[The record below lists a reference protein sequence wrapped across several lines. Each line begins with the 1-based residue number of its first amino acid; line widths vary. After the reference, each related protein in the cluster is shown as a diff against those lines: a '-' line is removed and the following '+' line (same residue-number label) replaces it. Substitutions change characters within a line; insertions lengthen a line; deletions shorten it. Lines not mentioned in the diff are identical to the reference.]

1 MIRLRTIAKRS
12 AAGAGAI
19 ITLPLVATAAYAYNE
34 YRSTPEDQ
42 ISKHHTI
49 HSLYY
54 QSLTNLIM
62 SKLGSYAINQFHN
75 DCQNAKDVNEKL
87 LLKLLD
93 RCKDTAYGKDH
104 AFQDISSREEFTE
117 RHPITTH
124 DHYQPYIDRVY
135 NGEENVMFPE
145 KPRMIGTTSGTSGS
159 HKQIPVPALQRS
171 VFFTKGIA
179 ITFDALQRGVTH
191 PTNPSLKWPNL
202 QKSCKL
208 MIEPQFTYTPNTN
221 IMVGPNSSRPK
232 DNKSLLKLY
241 TTPEVAFEVQSENEL
256 LFLHALYALMDENL
270 GFIEANFC
278 NRILNFFVVLED
290 HWDTLVDVIE
300 NGSLPK
306 ELDIAEDVKK
316 ELNSALRPDPDRAM
330 KLRKI
335 KQDHDQSLI
344 ERKNGDNQKDD
355 DDSTSYKPS
364 LARRIWPNLHT
375 ILGSETGAFQIY
387 GKELR
392 RRYIGQDV
400 AIYSPLYAATEGLIG
415 VNPNIDGKE
424 YVLHP
429 EAMFYEFYPIDDTD
443 EEDVIDPS
451 KTLCIEQL
459 TPGKEYEV
467 IITNL
472 TGLYRYRFGDVVRCV
487 GYHHEAPIIEVAYR
501 KGQFLNASGERT
513 SEETFYKSLSKTASE
528 DWGTTIK
535 DYTTVEYF
543 LEGDRKPRYVVFVEL
558 IDSSTDNHV
567 ERALTKKEKMQLDT
581 ELGIQNETY
590 KVLRNIGRLQPIE
603 VITVRSG
610 TFELIRQE
618 MISNGVGATQI
629 KQPRVTRSETSI
641 KILERG
647 KI

>member
-1 MIRLRTIAKRS
+1 MMKLPTIAKRA

-19 ITLPLVATAAYAYNE
+19 VTIPLVASVAYACNE
-34 YRSTPEDQ
+34 YRTTPEDQ
-42 ISKHHTI
+42 VSKHHTI
-49 HSLYY
+49 HSIYY
-54 QSLTNLIM
+54 QSLTNLFM
-62 SKLGSYAINQFHN
+62 SKLGSYAIKHFHK

-104 AFQDISSREEFTE
+104 GFQDISSREEFIQ
-117 RHPITTH
+117 RHPVTTH
-124 DHYQPYIDRVY
+124 GHYQSYIDRVY
-135 NGEENVMFPE
+135 DGEENVMFPE

-159 HKQIPVPALQRS
+159 HKQIPVPPLQRS
-171 VFFTKGIA
+171 VFFAKGIA
-179 ITFDALQRGVTH
+179 VTFDALQRGVKH
-191 PTNPSLKWPNL
+191 HTNPSLQWPNL

-241 TTPEVAFEVQSENEL
+241 TTPEAAFEIQSENEL

-290 HWDTLVDVIE
+290 HWETLVEVIE
-300 NGSLPK
+300 TGSLPK
-306 ELDIAEDVKK
+306 ELEIAEDVKG

-344 ERKNGDNQKDD
+344 ERKDGDG
-355 DDSTSYKPS
+355 TSYKPS
-364 LARRIWPNLHT
+364 FARRIWPNLHT

-392 RRYIGQDV
+392 RQYIGQDV

-415 VNPNIDGKE
+415 VNPNINGKE

-443 EEDVIDPS
+443 EDNDIDPT
-451 KTLCIEQL
+451 KTLFMEQL

-472 TGLYRYRFGDVVRCV
+472 TGLYRYRFGDVIRCV
-487 GYHHEAPIIEVAYR
+487 GYHHEAPIVEVAYR

-528 DWGTTIK
+528 DWGMTLK

-558 IDSSTDNHV
+558 IDGITDIPV
-567 ERALTKKEKMQLDT
+567 ERALTRKEKLQLDT

-603 VITVRSG
+603 VFTVRSG

-629 KQPRVTRSETSI
+629 KQPRVTRADASI
-641 KILERG
+641 KVLERG
-647 KI
+647 KIV